1 MADYNSSHVG
11 NDIDNVVDAVQAA
24 VAADGIVNVKGL
36 NTILGNYLTSSSAAN
51 TYIPLKTISDTGVFL
66 RGDNTWSSTLS
77 SNLTIAG
84 KLQIG
89 GTTVGSLASLWGQ
102 TCVVGADGTD
112 KAVIGY
118 LASST
123 NGIVFGGHNSDFNA
137 WAPVNLSGTVIYLRE
152 SERIAAKI
160 TNGCLSLFPG
170 ETTNWREG
178 IRIHSATSG
187 WTTLMLCGTDNTGDT
202 GTSANSW
209 SIHAYNG
216 NFYITK
222 NGSNTNTYFYNEG
235 IWRFA
240 NLGIGG
246 SYADSALQIFS
257 TLSGGPSGWGGAPRL
272 GFHWGGVTAAQLGV
286 ASNGYIYEC
295 PGTGTTFYQVQINTG
310 SSRTIKHDIMP
321 LPDMGDKIDLLQ
333 PVSFI
338 YNDLPEEGTRYGL
351 IHEDTVEIMPDI
363 CKFDE
368 NQNGGRTVNY
378 IDLIPVLIKEIQ
390 SLRKRLKSLEDK
402 NN

>member
-11 NDIDNVVDAVQAA
+11 NDIDTAVNAVEAA
-24 VAADGIVNVKGL
+24 IAANGIVNVQAL
-36 NTILGNYLTSSSAAN
+36 NTILEN
-51 TYIPLKTISDTGVFL
+51 YIPLKTISDTGVFL
-66 RGDNTWSSTLS
+66 RGDNTWSNTLS
-77 SNLTIAG
+77 SSLTIVG
-84 KLQIG
+84 KLQVG
-89 GTTVGSLASLWGQ
+89 GTTVGSLSSAWG
-102 TCVVGADGTD
+102 TACVVGADGTD

-118 LASST
+118 CASST
-123 NGIVFGGHNSDFNA
+123 NGVVFGGHKSALNT
-137 WAPVNLSGTVIYLRE
+137 WAPVNLSGTAIYLRE
-152 SERIAAKI
+152 SERITAKI
-160 TNGCLSLFPG
+160 TDGCLSLFPG
-170 ETTNWREG
+170 TTTNWREG
-178 IRIHSATSG
+178 IRIHPATSG
-187 WTTLMLCGTDNTGDT
+187 WTTLMLCGTDNTGDS

-216 NFYITK
+216 NFYIAK
-222 NGSNTNTYFYNEG
+222 NGSNTNAYFYNDDE

-246 SYADSALQIFS
+246 SYADSALQIYS
-257 TLSGGPSGWGGAPRL
+257 TLSGGPNGWGGAPRL
-272 GFHWGGVTAAQLGV
+272 GFHWSGVAAAQLGV
-286 ASNGYIYEC
+286 ASNGYLYEC